1 MKGFGFIDAAPGPV
15 GIGIVA
21 AAILIMIG
29 AIVIL
34 AAGLVIFLW
43 YRKRSMRHLE
53 INFPGRN
60 SQESH
65 Y

>member
-1 MKGFGFIDAAPGPV
+1 MMGFGFMDAAPDPV

-21 AAILIMIG
+21 AAILVVIG
-29 AIVIL
+29 AIVVL

-53 INFPGRN
+53 INFPKKDGQV
-60 SQESH
+60 SP
-65 Y
+65 